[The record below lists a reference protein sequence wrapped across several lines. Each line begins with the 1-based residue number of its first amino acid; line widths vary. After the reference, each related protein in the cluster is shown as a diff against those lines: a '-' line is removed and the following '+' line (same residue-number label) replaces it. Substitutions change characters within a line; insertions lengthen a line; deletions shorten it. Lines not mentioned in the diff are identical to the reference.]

1 MRKSIDI
8 LSEIAENKNRISEY
22 RKDLDDIAIAVEFLT
37 HKKDK
42 IDEDVRKY
50 LLTYDMSQGDEW
62 HGELENKAEGYQAD
76 IYNAVSLSQRDTL
89 QSIDDLRYIMGQIN
103 ERISEALNQV
113 TMLEDE
119 LRIESV
125 SM

>member
-1 MRKSIDI
+1 M
-8 LSEIAENKNRISEY
+8 
-22 RKDLDDIAIAVEFLT
+22 DDIAIAVEFLT
-37 HKKDK
+37 HKKAK

-62 HGELENKAEGYQAD
+62 QGELENKAEGYQSD

>member
-62 HGELENKAEGYQAD
+62 QGELENKAEGYQSD